1 MTPSKDWKEQVAAG
15 EEARFEGYAKFLA
28 ERQKQRAGAA
38 SGSLDRGLHAKGHIG
53 ARAELTVL
61 PNLPGHAQVGL
72 FAQPRTFSAL
82 VRFSNGQGKR
92 QADGRPDVRG
102 MAVKVLGV
110 PGKKVIP
117 GLEDAQTQDLLMI
130 QSAAISFKNSDEF
143 MFFVGAAGSPAT
155 LLPKLVWRFGLR
167 RTLSIL
173 GQIKN
178 GIAKPVVSLAT
189 MPFYSALPVQFGPYA
204 VKYAVFPA
212 QTAASGEVA
221 GKTTDYLSDDLKDR
235 LAKGS
240 LTFDLA
246 VQFFCDE
253 ASTPI
258 EDASVLWSEEKSPYV
273 KVARLHLPQQ
283 DLRAGAGL
291 QLQQRVES
299 LSFDPWHAL
308 VEHRPLGEI
317 MRARNVAYRV
327 STQTRQ
333 AAPEPTGDEK

>member
-1 MTPSKDWKEQVAAG
+1 
-15 EEARFEGYAKFLA
+15 
-28 ERQKQRAGAA
+28 
-38 SGSLDRGLHAKGHIG
+38 LHAKGHIG